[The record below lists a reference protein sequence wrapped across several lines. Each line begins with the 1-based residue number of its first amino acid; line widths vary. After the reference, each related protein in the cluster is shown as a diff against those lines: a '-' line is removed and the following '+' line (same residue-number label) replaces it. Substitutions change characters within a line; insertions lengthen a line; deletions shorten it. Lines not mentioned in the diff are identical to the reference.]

1 MQSLS
6 YKVCS
11 VILSKFNTFGL
22 FISILGTSAIM
33 DQTACCHRLTT
44 SETGL
49 YFSYKVCSIILP
61 KFNTFGLFISILDT
75 SVIMDLTACCH
86 RVTTSETGLYFS
98 HMVCSIIL
106 PKFNTFRLFIPILGT
121 FAIMDQTACCYNVTT
136 SETGL
141 CSVTR
146 CALSYYQN
154 SIHLDCLFQFWVLP
168 LLWTRQLVVIMWP
181 HQKQVYTSV
190 TRCAL

>member
-49 YFSYKVCSIILP
+49 YFSYK
-61 KFNTFGLFISILDT
+61 
-75 SVIMDLTACCH
+75 
-86 RVTTSETGLYFS
+86 
-98 HMVCSIIL
+98 VCSIIL

-190 TRCAL
+190 TRCALSYYHLDCLFQFWVLPPLWTRQLVDIMWRHQKQVYKNDVQPMQ